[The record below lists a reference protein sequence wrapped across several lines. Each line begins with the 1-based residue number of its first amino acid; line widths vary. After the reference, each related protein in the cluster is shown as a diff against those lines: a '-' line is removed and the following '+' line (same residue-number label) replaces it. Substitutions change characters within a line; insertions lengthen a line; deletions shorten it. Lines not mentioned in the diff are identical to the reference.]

1 MVFMEIYSIWFYN
14 MKFDFKTLPVIIL
27 AAGDS
32 KRMGMPK
39 GLLDYRGKT
48 FLSFQLEL
56 LSEIGFTEI
65 VIVLGK
71 ENKLYQEKVPE
82 LKDINLVVNPAPE
95 RGQFSSIQ
103 CGLLALSKSHL
114 LGVFILPVDVPCP
127 DEDVWEQLA
136 KVLST
141 SDANVSIPEFNG
153 KKGHPVFLSEE
164 FKKYLITCS
173 SDTRLDYE
181 IHRQRD
187 NQKTKI
193 ISVNDRNITLNLNTH
208 EAWNA
213 YKVEQ

>member
-1 MVFMEIYSIWFYN
+1 MEIYSIWFYN
-14 MKFDFKTLPVIIL
+14 MKFDFKALPVIIL

-32 KRMGMPK
+32 QRMGMPK
-39 GLLDYRGKT
+39 GLLNYRGKT
-48 FLSFQLEL
+48 FLSYQLEL

-71 ENKLYQEKVPE
+71 DNKLYQEKVPE

-103 CGLLALSKSHL
+103 CGLLALSKSHQ

-127 DEDVWEQLA
+127 EKDVWEQLA

-141 SDANVSIPEFNG
+141 SDANVSIPEFKG
-153 KKGHPVFLSEE
+153 QKGHPVFLSEE
-164 FKKYLITCS
+164 FKKYLTICS

-181 IHRQRD
+181 IHKQRD

-193 ISVNDRNITLNLNTH
+193 ISVNDRNITLNLNTY